1 MAESIKFWGTYFLI
15 VGAILAIG
23 WHQPL
28 SYRFKNKQE
37 IAALSNTGEP
47 TPAPGSW
54 MWDPSKRASKLEKG
68 AYDKKVD
75 AYSSQYYFR
84 R

>member
-1 MAESIKFWGTYFLI
+1 MAESIKFWVMYLLV

-23 WHQPL
+23 WRQPL
-28 SYRFKNKQE
+28 SYRFMNKKE
-37 IAALSNTGEP
+37 IAALNSTGEP

-54 MWDPSKRASKLEKG
+54 MWDPSKRASNLERG
-68 AYDKKVD
+68 TYNKKVD
-75 AYSSQYYFR
+75 AYSSQSYFR